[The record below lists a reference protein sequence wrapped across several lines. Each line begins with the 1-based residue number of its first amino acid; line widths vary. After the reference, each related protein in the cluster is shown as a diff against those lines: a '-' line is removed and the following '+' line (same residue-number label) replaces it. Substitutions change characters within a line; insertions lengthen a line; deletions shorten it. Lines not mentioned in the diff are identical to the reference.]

1 MLQDIQS
8 LLTGVM
14 PAAVATG
21 LFVSV
26 CTFQDRAGGDTPV
39 LDSSGQVDLDNSDY
53 VDVPGLIGI
62 QCMFAVNVVTR
73 PDSTGG
79 ARLQTEFTESG
90 NRHLLLNGYYPGIL
104 QRYIVYVDGVLY
116 ECTPGAVEHDSQ
128 NQMTRLA
135 VRQYSV

>member
-26 CTFQDRAGGDTPV
+26 CTFQDRAGGDNPV

-53 VDVPGLIGI
+53 VDVPGLVGI

-79 ARLQTEFTESG
+79 ARLQMEFTESG
-90 NRHLLLNGYYPGIL
+90 NRHLLLNGWYPQIL
-104 QRYIVYVDGVLY
+104 QRYIVYVDGVRYQL
-116 ECTPGAVEHDSQ
+116 TPGAVESDSQ
-128 NQMTRLA
+128 RQQTRLA
-135 VRQYSV
+135 VRQYAI